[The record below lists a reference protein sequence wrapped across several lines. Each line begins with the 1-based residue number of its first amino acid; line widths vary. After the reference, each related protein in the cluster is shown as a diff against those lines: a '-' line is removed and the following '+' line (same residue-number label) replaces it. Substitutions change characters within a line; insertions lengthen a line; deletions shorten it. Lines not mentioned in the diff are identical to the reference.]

1 VIALS
6 GKSGWGFPEMLKF
19 SLVAMF
25 VLSLAT
31 LSAAAASLPMPA

>member
-1 VIALS
+1 
-6 GKSGWGFPEMLKF
+6 MLKF

-31 LSAAAASLPMPA
+31 LSVAASALPIPV

>member
-1 VIALS
+1 L
-6 GKSGWGFPEMLKF
+6 EMLKL

-31 LSAAAASLPMPA
+31 LSVAASALPVPV

>member
-1 VIALS
+1 
-6 GKSGWGFPEMLKF
+6 MLKL

-31 LSAAAASLPMPA
+31 LSVAASYMPVPTGL

>member
-1 VIALS
+1 
-6 GKSGWGFPEMLKF
+6 MLLKL

-31 LSAAAASLPMPA
+31 LSVAASYMPVPLT

>member
-1 VIALS
+1 
-6 GKSGWGFPEMLKF
+6 MLKL

-31 LSAAAASLPMPA
+31 LSVAASYIPAGI

>member
-1 VIALS
+1 L
-6 GKSGWGFPEMLKF
+6 GLKKMLKL

-31 LSAAAASLPMPA
+31 LSVAASYMPVPV